1 MRTSQRCHSIAVV
14 LLCAAMSVLT
24 FACVSSSS
32 ETYSTAPAQ
41 ASSANPPVAQAASSG
56 GAESG
61 FAGVWQGTSLSSCA
75 AFSYRPSRC
84 NAEQKVTITL
94 LQSPDGRFSGQYTCA
109 YGNMDCYHENTT
121 GKVID
126 VTTAN
131 ARMSVR
137 VLMPDGTS
145 CIYTG
150 IDVNQNINGGYT
162 CYQGGGLVEQG
173 SWLARRSY

>member
-1 MRTSQRCHSIAVV
+1 MRTRQRCNSIATVV
-14 LLCAAMSVLT
+14 LCAAMSALT
-24 FACVSSSS
+24 VACASSSS
-32 ETYSTAPAQ
+32 ETYSSAPAEV
-41 ASSANPPVAQAASSG
+41 SPANPPAAQPASSG
-56 GAESG
+56 AAESG
-61 FAGVWQGTSLSSCA
+61 FAGVWQGTTLATCA

-94 LQSPDGRFSGQYTCA
+94 LEGSDGKFSGRYTCA

-126 VTTAN
+126 VTFAN
-131 ARMSVR
+131 ARMTVR

-150 IDVNQNINGGYT
+150 IDVNQSINGGYT
-162 CYQGGGLVEQG
+162 CYQGGGLIEQG